1 MVLTSPK
8 RVSNLNDAFQL
19 NDEEYLSSRR
29 NLDRARL
36 NPRPSTEKK
45 NSSFSIPPRYHIRSL
60 SPPGLRV
67 LSSDQLIISRRL
79 LSTCQSPHRRKDASS
94 DASVSSTIRRP
105 SPVGVSA

>member
-45 NSSFSIPPRYHIRSL
+45 ILPFQFL
-60 SPPGLRV
+60 L
-67 LSSDQLIISRRL
+67 DIILDHFPL
-79 LSTCQSPHRRKDASS
+79 LD
-94 DASVSSTIRRP
+94 
-105 SPVGVSA
+105 